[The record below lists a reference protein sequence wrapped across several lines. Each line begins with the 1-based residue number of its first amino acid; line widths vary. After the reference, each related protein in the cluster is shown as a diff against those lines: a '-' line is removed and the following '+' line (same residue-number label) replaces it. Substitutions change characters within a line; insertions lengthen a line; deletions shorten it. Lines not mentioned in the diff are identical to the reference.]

1 MKKKDIKLEINKE
14 EMMKKGSKT
23 ISEFK
28 EFIARGNVVE
38 LAVGVVMGKTF
49 SEIVTSLVNN
59 IIMPLVGVA
68 IGGIDFSNLSIKVGE
83 ATITYGKF
91 IQSIIDFLII
101 AVCIFVMVKV
111 IEKFTK
117 KKEEKTEEV
126 VEEVKQEEKRDE
138 QVVLLEEIRNLL
150 KYQTK

>member
-1 MKKKDIKLEINKE
+1 MKKKDIKIDKE
-14 EMMKKGSKT
+14 KIMKKGSKT

-68 IGGIDFSNLSIKVGE
+68 IGGINFSNLSIKVGE

-101 AVCIFVMVKV
+101 AVCIFIMVK
-111 IEKFTK
+111 IIDKFTK
-117 KKEEKTEEV
+117 KKEEKAEEV
-126 VEEVKQEEKRDE
+126 VEEVKKDE
-138 QVVLLEEIRNLL
+138 QVVLLEEIRDLL
-150 KYQTK
+150 KKEVKQ